1 MDKNKFKTVLLI
13 FCSAMLIV
21 AYLQNRQ
28 MEEEIES
35 LRERYSGL
43 ESHMMSELS
52 SIRSDIRENGSE
64 LKNLMEQGQ
73 SLFSKASAD
82 LKLKG
87 NKLVVTVSAVPK
99 EQREGEILT
108 ARIAAGGQVYE
119 QQLDGHNQTVFEIDV
134 TDSVEPSLRLTSPD
148 GVRQESLDVLYTSQ
162 LLTFEVQGNW
172 SADAGEAD
180 SGTDGRNLFY
190 AWVSPGSDRD
200 RLPFE
205 EEDIAE
211 AQFII
216 EDTGIVAEPPAD
228 GKSGSASGGGSGYVH
243 ATQVAGTGKRD
254 VTIPQG
260 ESVPARKLAEG
271 NGSGG
276 TIGYTADL
284 SEYTDKKDGKYYEI
298 YFMLTTKD
306 GMRYVTPD
314 NNIGSFCIYEGW
326 EDRGSAGGSMWPVFE
341 ADEVD

>member
-1 MDKNKFKTVLLI
+1 MDKNKFKTALLI

-28 MEEEIES
+28 LEEEIES

-87 NKLVVTVSAVPK
+87 DKLAVTVSAVPK

-119 QQLDGHNQTVFEIDV
+119 QQLDEYNQTVFEIDV

-172 SADAGEAD
+172 SADAGEAG

-216 EDTGIVAEPPAD
+216 EDTGIVAEPPED
-228 GKSGSASGGGSGYVH
+228 GKSGSASGGGSGY
-243 ATQVAGTGKRD
+243 AAAQVPETGNREAA
-254 VTIPQG
+254 IPRG
-260 ESVPARKLAEG
+260 ASVPARKLAEG

-284 SEYTDKKDGKYYEI
+284 SEYTDRKDGKYYQI

-314 NNIGSFCIYEGW
+314 NCIGSFCIYEGW
-326 EDRGSAGGSMWPVFE
+326 EDRGSAGGSMWPFFG